1 MSEGKCLCGSVTW
14 ELTAEPFA
22 AYNCH
27 CKMCQKVHGTPF
39 GTYYF
44 VRPDQFRWTS
54 DTDSII
60 HYRSSHVL
68 TRCSCDVCGSAP
80 SPELSF
86 SFPTYWSASPARRR
100 YRSRASKRA

>member
-1 MSEGKCLCGSVTW
+1 MTEGNCLCGSVTW
-14 ELTAEPFA
+14 ELTGEPYA

-27 CKMCQKVHGTPF
+27 CVMCQKIHGTPF

-60 HYRSSHVL
+60 HYRSSHSV
-68 TRCSCDVCGSAP
+68 TRSSCDVCGSVVP
-80 SPELSF
+80 HQRDR
-86 SFPTYWSASPARRR
+86 ARRSEPDR
-100 YRSRASKRA
+100 HGRRSTCRGASSSA